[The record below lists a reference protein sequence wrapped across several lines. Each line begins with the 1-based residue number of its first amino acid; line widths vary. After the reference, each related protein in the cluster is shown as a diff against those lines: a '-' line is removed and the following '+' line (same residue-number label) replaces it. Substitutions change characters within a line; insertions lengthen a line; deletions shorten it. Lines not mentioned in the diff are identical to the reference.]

1 MTYTPRRSD
10 LLAAID
16 RRLWRDLGFADPEPT
31 ILPFL
36 PMLVV
41 AWADGTV
48 GTAEAET
55 IRERARQLPA
65 PLREW
70 VADRLKF
77 PPGPYFRYQVA
88 HLMSFMVC
96 VWHREERGKSKNW
109 AEAGQE
115 WADDLIQEAGW
126 LRRVLGGMSAEIRD
140 LEALRRVMDE
150 GHIPTS
156 DRLWALA
163 RGAHAEAEPH
173 RAVAVI
179 SENEQIA
186 QAVGILLEK
195 PDERHALGS
204 FVTIVRDDDLDEDR
218 VRNLLA
224 RSQHLRE
231 PERWILLAQEVNAR
245 GRALTRRQL
254 DELRSRFAVA
264 IGGRFEECEFAELAY
279 LEDALAVDA
288 RWMSWVPGKI
298 EELRIDRDAVV
309 RTQAPGTFNVPRAKV
324 HANVAQQLVSGPPG
338 LGFRVLNIEGEG
350 ATLRLAS
357 PVILTEPAT
366 RETVAWIARF
376 LPEMCDPHTQLVLD
390 EDGPRWVAEVHPQLP
405 CRPATTPEPL
415 LPGRSLLVPPWVW
428 FRAAGALGVRF
439 FAGKRKVAANQAPP
453 GPILA
458 AP

>member
-1 MTYTPRRSD
+1 MPYTPRRSD

-16 RRLWRDLGFADPEPT
+16 RRLWRDLGFADPEPE

-41 AWADGTV
+41 AWADGAV
-48 GTAEAET
+48 GDDEADT
-55 IRERARQLPA
+55 IRERAA
-65 PLREW
+65 PLSPTVRAW
-70 VADRLKF
+70 LDDRLRF

-96 VWHREERGKSKNW
+96 VWHREERGKAKNW

-126 LRRVLGGMSAEIRD
+126 LRRFFGGLTAEIRD

-173 RAVAVI
+173 RAVAVLV
-179 SENEQIA
+179 ENDQVA
-186 QAVGILLEK
+186 QAVGILLQK

-204 FVTIVRDDDLDEDR
+204 FVTIVRDDDLDEER
-218 VRNLLA
+218 VRTLLA

-231 PERWILLAQEVNAR
+231 NERWILLAQEVNAR
-245 GRALTRRQL
+245 GRALTRRQIE
-254 DELRSRFAVA
+254 ELRASFTAA

-288 RWMSWVPGKI
+288 RWMSWVPGRI
-298 EELRIDRDAVV
+298 EELRIDRESVV
-309 RTQAPGTFNVPRAKV
+309 RTQAPGTFNVARGKV
-324 HANVAQQLVSGPPG
+324 HANVAQQLVAGPPG

-350 ATLRLAS
+350 QSLRLAS
-357 PVILTEPAT
+357 PVILQEPAT
-366 RETVAWIARF
+366 KETVAWIARF

-390 EDGPRWVAEVHPQLP
+390 EEGPRWVAEVHPQLP
-405 CRPATTPEPL
+405 SRPASTPEPL

-439 FAGKRKVAANQAPP
+439 FAGKRKVAETTVPARA
-453 GPILA
+453 
-458 AP
+458 

>member
-1 MTYTPRRSD
+1 
-10 LLAAID
+10 
-16 RRLWRDLGFADPEPT
+16 
-31 ILPFL
+31 
-36 PMLVV
+36 MLVV
-41 AWADGTV
+41 AWADGSV
-48 GTAEAET
+48 GTDEAET
-55 IRERARQLPA
+55 VRDRAGQLSPE
-65 PLREW
+65 LRAW
-70 VADRLKF
+70 VEDRLEF

-96 VWHREERGKSKNW
+96 VWHREERGKAKNW

-126 LRRVLGGMSAEIRD
+126 LRRVLGGLNAEIRD
-140 LEALRRVMDE
+140 LEALRRVLDE
-150 GHIPTS
+150 KHIPTS

-173 RAVAVI
+173 RAVAVLA
-179 SENEQIA
+179 ENDHIFQG
-186 QAVGILLEK
+186 VGILLEN
-195 PDERHALGS
+195 PEERHALGS
-204 FVTIVRDDDLDEDR
+204 FVTIVRDDDLDEER
-218 VRNLLA
+218 VRHMLA

-245 GRALTRRQL
+245 GRALTRHQAE
-254 DELRSRFAVA
+254 DLRAAFRTA
-264 IGGRFEECEFAELAY
+264 IGGAFEESEFAELAY

-298 EELRIDRDAVV
+298 EELRIDRDRVV

-324 HANVAQQLVSGPPG
+324 HANVAQQLVTGPPG
-338 LGFRVLNIEGEG
+338 LGFRVLEIEGEG
-350 ATLRLAS
+350 SVLRLAS
-357 PVILTEPAT
+357 PVILQEPAT

-405 CRPATTPEPL
+405 SRPASTPEPL

-439 FAGKRKVAANQAPP
+439 FAGKRNVATPAVPPRPALTAP
-453 GPILA
+453 
-458 AP
+458 